1 MRFGRRAHAAMFMLC
16 VRAGTRGLDGPPRL
30 GGTGG
35 LPPVEGVAE
44 DPPAG
49 LERGGDF
56 PLLLPPSHKS
66 KIVGSYTK
74 AVD

>member
-16 VRAGTRGLDGPPRL
+16 VRVGTRGLDGPPRL

-56 PLLLPPSHKS
+56 PLLIKVKLSVR
-66 KIVGSYTK
+66 IQRLLTK
-74 AVD
+74 NI